1 MPGKFLQN
9 VHQAFHA
16 GKHFV
21 RHHVHKA
28 TKFLKNFD
36 HYQYM
41 GRRILAAA
49 QPLLQDIG
57 IQDVV
62 NTGAMKAMTAYD
74 TAKSDVMNA
83 RDRVETNYS
92 RIAAA
97 VGN

>member
-9 VHQAFHA
+9 IHSAFHA

-21 RHHVHKA
+21 RQHVHKA
-28 TKFLKNFD
+28 TKFLKHFD

-62 NTGAMKAMTAYD
+62 NTGAMKAISAYD

-97 VGN
+97 VGS

>member
-1 MPGKFLQN
+1 MQ
-9 VHQAFHA
+9 
-16 GKHFV
+16 
-21 RHHVHKA
+21 KA

-57 IQDVV
+57 IQDAV
-62 NTGAMKAMTAYD
+62 NTQAMKLTTAYD
-74 TAKSDVMNA
+74 TAKSDVMQASNK
-83 RDRVETNYS
+83 VETNYA

-97 VGN
+97 VGG

>member
-9 VHQAFHA
+9 IHSALHA

-21 RHHVHKA
+21 RQHVHKA

-49 QPLLQDIG
+49 QPSLQDIG

-62 NTGAMKAMTAYD
+62 NTNAMKAISAYD
-74 TAKSDVMNA
+74 SVKSDAMNTK
-83 RDRVETNYS
+83 DKVESNYA

>member
-9 VHQAFHA
+9 MHQAFNT

-21 RHHVHKA
+21 RHHVQKA
-28 TKFLKNFD
+28 TKFLKKID